1 MRSRP
6 MPSGGRARRSS
17 GATAPASR
25 SATSA
30 SPKTAIGTPRPAS
43 RPISWSAPTG
53 SSSSTRDSGARSP
66 ALSRRSGATALH
78 TIERVGWPRCHFVY
92 AVAPDDMSASEAN
105 DVFNAFLEGSG
116 RGLPVFHDHFTGEPH
131 GGIAVFEVRDD
142 DEEAA
147 LTDPA
152 PLAGWRVA
160 VHPLTFS
167 LSGV

>member
-1 MRSRP
+1 
-6 MPSGGRARRSS
+6 
-17 GATAPASR
+17 
-25 SATSA
+25 
-30 SPKTAIGTPRPAS
+30 
-43 RPISWSAPTG
+43 
-53 SSSSTRDSGARSP
+53 
-66 ALSRRSGATALH
+66 
-78 TIERVGWPRCHFVY
+78 
-92 AVAPDDMSASEAN
+92 MSASEAN

-160 VHPLTFS
+160 VHPLAFS
-167 LSGV
+167 LSGVGFVAQTELTIEGYGKTTLAALRDAEPDDRRFWWQRRR